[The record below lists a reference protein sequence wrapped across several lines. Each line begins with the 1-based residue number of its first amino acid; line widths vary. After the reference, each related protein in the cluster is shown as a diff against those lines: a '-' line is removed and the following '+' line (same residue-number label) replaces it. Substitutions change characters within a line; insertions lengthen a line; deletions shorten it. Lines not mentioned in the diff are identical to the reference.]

1 MRKEW
6 EEEDVSEQMTGTAP
20 SSDSG
25 ARGGTGQMLGSAS
38 SLVGGVFGNW
48 FRLRFSVLR
57 IPGPLH
63 IW

>member
-1 MRKEW
+1 M
-6 EEEDVSEQMTGTAP
+6 SEQTTGTAP

-25 ARGGTGQMLGSAS
+25 PRGGTGQTLGSAS